1 MKLGVYL
8 LKPAV
13 FTQKRR
19 TTLVKHGSRLAVRT
33 TGQLCKS
40 VPLLF
45 ARSPFGA
52 GAGGVEIYQYPV
64 CCPLPS
70 AALFTALPLGADTVD
85 VASNIDNIN
94 RAALCE
100 ISAAGIVSACVVQ
113 AMPIHREHFVVVDG
127 CYPCDM
133 RCLIGRDLG
142 VKTLHFFVFSPC
154 NPAVAVI
161 QYEQPPLWLVVI
173 GSLLALIGV

>member
-1 MKLGVYL
+1 MKLGFYL

-13 FTQKRR
+13 FTQKEEPHSLSMVLALPSERR
-19 TTLVKHGSRLAVRT
+19 GSYVN
-33 TGQLCKS
+33 
-40 VPLLF
+40 
-45 ARSPFGA
+45 
-52 GAGGVEIYQYPV
+52 QYPV

-100 ISAAGIVSACVVQ
+100 ISAAGIVSAGVVQ

-154 NPAVAVI
+154 NPAAAVI

>member
-52 GAGGVEIYQYPV
+52 GAGGVEIHQYPV

-70 AALFTALPLGADTVD
+70 AALFTALPLGVYFYVERLKTITA
-85 VASNIDNIN
+85 
-94 RAALCE
+94 RLWRKCQPP
-100 ISAAGIVSACVVQ
+100 ACVSI
-113 AMPIHREHFVVVDG
+113 ALAHRYAVRLLVEWS
-127 CYPCDM
+127 CSRYSS
-133 RCLIGRDLG
+133 LG
-142 VKTLHFFVFSPC
+142 TNIVYYIVPNISMSKSNKYCTR
-154 NPAVAVI
+154 
-161 QYEQPPLWLVVI
+161 YM
-173 GSLLALIGV
+173 